1 MSCPVDVDVSS
12 GSAARRPTMV
22 ILATRAAGVVEK
34 ARALEVRTERKRG
47 LSLRGAMAV
56 VVVEVVDVDLVA
68 LFMSSGGDQGSC
80 DG

>member
-47 LSLRGAMAV
+47 LSLSGVMAGV
-56 VVVEVVDVDLVA
+56 VVVVAGVDFFA
-68 LFMSSGGDQGSC
+68 SG
-80 DG
+80 